1 MRDRVFIKE
10 SLGQDSFRL
19 RMSAVIHNGTQP
31 SSPRPES
38 NRRNTWSRTSPPASR
53 ANCPARCACHPLAG
67 SRSPHVPTTAARPL
81 PPQPRAG
88 PPDRGTLA
96 ATGRSVGNSPSR
108 SRPRCPRQT
117 TDPSG
122 RQTDL
127 GLGAAGSR
135 GRGRGPEGLRRLGPP
150 VSPQPCGWQPRRPV
164 SRPLPRSETRTPGRT
179 SRPGSGTVSSG
190 PPEGAAAV
198 RSADQLFKRPGL
210 GGAASSSCPAS
221 SVSGGGATAEGV
233 RGSEVRGPSATGG
246 RPEGSGSTWMEAAGI
261 AGRWDD
267 RI

>member
-19 RMSAVIHNGTQP
+19 RMSAVFHNGTQP

-38 NRRNTWSRTSPPASR
+38 NRRNTLSRTSPPASR
-53 ANCPARCACHPLAG
+53 ANSPARCACHPLAG
-67 SRSPHVPTTAARPL
+67 SRSPHVPRPAARPL

-108 SRPRCPRQT
+108 SRPRCLRQT

-135 GRGRGPEGLRRLGPP
+135 GRGRGPEETSAPLRAPCEPP
-150 VSPQPCGWQPRRPV
+150 
-164 SRPLPRSETRTPGRT
+164 
-179 SRPGSGTVSSG
+179 
-190 PPEGAAAV
+190 AV
-198 RSADQLFKRPGL
+198 RVAAEAPGKPAPSLQRDQNAGQDL
-210 GGAASSSCPAS
+210 
-221 SVSGGGATAEGV
+221 
-233 RGSEVRGPSATGG
+233 
-246 RPEGSGSTWMEAAGI
+246 AAG
-261 AGRWDD
+261 
-267 RI
+267 